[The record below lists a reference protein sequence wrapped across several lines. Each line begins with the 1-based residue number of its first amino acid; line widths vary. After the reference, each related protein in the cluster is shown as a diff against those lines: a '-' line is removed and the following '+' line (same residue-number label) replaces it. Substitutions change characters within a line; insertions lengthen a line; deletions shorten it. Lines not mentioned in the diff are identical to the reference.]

1 MQQQSAQVLEVFCH
15 AAVLLDDIYSSNSN
29 SYNSNKVCAIG
40 RYEFFEEMWMHRK
53 GKTPRSSVE
62 FALLEQK
69 LDPTGRMLQ
78 SSKNLM
84 YTESSVNTK
93 LGVPAV
99 MRNPHLQK
107 ESTDGKLAG
116 MRSAV

>member
-1 MQQQSAQVLEVFCH
+1 MSGVFRH
-15 AAVLLDDIYSSNSN
+15 VTVLLDAIYSSNS
-29 SYNSNKVCAIG
+29 YKGCATG
-40 RYEFFEEMWMHRK
+40 RYEFFEAMWIHRK

-84 YTESSVNTK
+84 YMDMSVNTE
-93 LGVPAV
+93 LPAS
-99 MRNPHLQK
+99 MRNPRLQK
-107 ESTDGKLAG
+107 ASIDGKLAEMG
-116 MRSAV
+116 SAV

>member
-1 MQQQSAQVLEVFCH
+1 M
-15 AAVLLDDIYSSNSN
+15 LLDDVCGSNSN
-29 SYNSNKVCAIG
+29 KGCATG
-40 RYEFFEEMWMHRK
+40 MYEFFEEMGIHRK

-84 YTESSVNTK
+84 YMEMSVNTE
-93 LGVPAV
+93 LGLPAV
-99 MRNPHLQK
+99 MRNPRLQK
-107 ESTDGKLAG
+107 ESIDGKLAEMG
-116 MRSAV
+116 SAV